1 VRANLAPDLA
11 YLAERPETDEAT
23 IGTYP
28 GKPCRGPR
36 QVLEAKGCVEG
47 RPRDPRLLLAG
58 QPTAG
63 KTVAG

>member
-1 VRANLAPDLA
+1 MHRMPRRVVRRQGGFVRANLAPDLA

-36 QVLEAKGCVEG
+36 QGPG
-47 RPRDPRLLLAG
+47 GQRLR
-58 QPTAG
+58 
-63 KTVAG
+63 